1 MRQWERLPSQTVSP
15 ARPSRT
21 ARPSLDSLLADCDRW
36 RLTVALAALP
46 RTVRG
51 AYHHATRTIV
61 LRAGMPEWMA
71 VPTLMHEM
79 EHARRGDE
87 GPQPRSVEAR
97 IDAVVAR
104 RLVTVEDYAAAE
116 LLVGCRVGALAAELE
131 VPTWVIEAWQ
141 RTLRAAGP
149 GAPGTWERV
158 RERGWHR
165 AR

>member
-1 MRQWERLPSQTVSP
+1 MRRRERLPSQTVSP

-36 RLTVALAALP
+36 RLAVVLAVLP

-61 LRAGMPEWMA
+61 LRTGMPEWMA

-116 LLVGCRVGALAAELE
+116 LEVGCRVGALAAELE
-131 VPTWVIEAWQ
+131 VPTWVIEAWR

-149 GAPGTWERV
+149 DAVGV
-158 RERGWHR
+158 REREWHR

>member
-1 MRQWERLPSQTVSP
+1 MSP
-15 ARPSRT
+15 
-21 ARPSLDSLLADCDRW
+21 ARPSLDSLLTDCDRR
-36 RLTVALAALP
+36 RLTVALTALP

-104 RLVTVEDYAAAE
+104 RDSPVA
-116 LLVGCRVGALAAELE
+116 
-131 VPTWVIEAWQ
+131 
-141 RTLRAAGP
+141 RAAVTIAPARTP
-149 GAPGTWERV
+149 G
-158 RERGWHR
+158 
-165 AR
+165 

>member
-1 MRQWERLPSQTVSP
+1 MSP
-15 ARPSRT
+15 AHSSRT
-21 ARPSLDSLLADCDRW
+21 ARPSLDSLLADCDRR
-36 RLTVALAALP
+36 RLTVVLATLP

-87 GPQPRSVEAR
+87 GPQPPSVEAR

-116 LLVGCRVGALAAELE
+116 LEVGCHVGALAAELE
-131 VPTWVIEAWQ
+131 VPTWVIEAWR

-149 GAPGTWERV
+149 DAGA
-158 RERGWHR
+158 REREWHR
-165 AR
+165 TR

>member
-1 MRQWERLPSQTVSP
+1 MRRRERLPSQTVP
-15 ARPSRT
+15 P
-21 ARPSLDSLLADCDRW
+21 ARPSLDSLLTDCDRW
-36 RLTVALAALP
+36 RLAVVLAALP

-104 RLVTVEDYAAAE
+104 RLVTVEAYAAAE

-131 VPTWVIEAWQ
+131 VPTWVIEAWR

-149 GAPGTWERV
+149 DGAGA
-158 RERGWHR
+158 REREWHR

>member
-1 MRQWERLPSQTVSP
+1 MRPTLNV
-15 ARPSRT
+15 
-21 ARPSLDSLLADCDRW
+21 LLADAAAQDV
-36 RLTVALAALP
+36 TVIWAPLP
-46 RTVRG
+46 PGRRG
-51 AYHHATRTIV
+51 AWHHATRTVI
-61 LRAGMPEWMA
+61 LRPGMSDTLA
-71 VPTLMHEM
+71 VPTLMHEL

-116 LLVGCRVGALAAELE
+116 REVGCRVGALAVALE
-131 VPTWVIEAWQ
+131 VPAWVIEAWR

-149 GAPGTWERV
+149 DGAGT
-158 RERGWHR
+158 REREWHR